1 MCEEIETE
9 TPIEMSRKPFAV
21 LFKVHCCIYTS
32 CIVSIKTGQEVDF
45 KHTDGRTAST
55 ANKQLARA

>member
-9 TPIEMSRKPFAV
+9 TRNEQKAFCGVVQGSLLYI
-21 LFKVHCCIYTS
+21 S
-32 CIVSIKTGQEVDF
+32 CIVRIKAGQEVDF